1 MGMGS
6 SKFIITDF
14 YIIYHRQMKKEKSD
28 LRLRELK
35 RWTKV
40 KMWDFIWEFLWVDGM
55 YCRWNLRD
63 KNWEERIT
71 IMGHANQKVSE
82 YGEIIY

>member
-1 MGMGS
+1 METI
-6 SKFIITDF
+6 KEE
-14 YIIYHRQMKKEKSD
+14 KKAD
-28 LRLRELK
+28 LKLRELK

-40 KMWDFIWEFLWVDGM
+40 KMWWGFVWEFLWVDGM

-71 IMGHANQKVSE
+71 IMGQANQKISE
-82 YGEIIY
+82 YGETID

>member
-1 MGMGS
+1 
-6 SKFIITDF
+6 
-14 YIIYHRQMKKEKSD
+14 MKKEKSD
-28 LRLRELK
+28 LKLWELK
-35 RWTKV
+35 KWTMVAVWENKHI
-40 KMWDFIWEFLWVDGM
+40 MEFLWVDGM

-82 YGEIIY
+82 YGEIID